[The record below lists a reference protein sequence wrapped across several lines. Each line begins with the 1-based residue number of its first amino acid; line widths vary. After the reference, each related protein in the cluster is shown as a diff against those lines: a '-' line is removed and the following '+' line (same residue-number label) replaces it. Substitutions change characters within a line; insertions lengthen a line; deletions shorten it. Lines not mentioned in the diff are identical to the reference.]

1 MRSTILSP
9 PWRPILNKRTGFTA
23 DVFGHFLQRTIFS
36 PVKTTALLIAAYKT
50 QQGQALAQQ
59 HPKALRV
66 LQFLT
71 FLSIL
76 RRFNAYLNRR
86 VLDNAVDDPYDW
98 TREVVLLTGGSN
110 GIGRQIALRLARR
123 GITVV
128 ILDIQPPAPAAGAS
142 PSPEDK
148 YIHYFHC
155 DITSSS
161 SIAAIAPSIRTTIG
175 APTILINNAGLCTG
189 QTILSSTEAQTR
201 KTFELNTLAHYH
213 LAREFLPS
221 LVERDHGMVVTV
233 SSQCGFTTT
242 PNMVDYSASK
252 AAALAF
258 HEGLAAEL
266 VTRYHAPRVRTVL
279 VAPGFTRTALIR
291 DLTPEDGWFNPLL
304 EPETVAGEVVG
315 RVLEGRSARVVVPGS
330 AGWCAV
336 GLRGMPLWLQCGMRN
351 YLERLMRV

>member
-1 MRSTILSP
+1 M
-9 PWRPILNKRTGFTA
+9 LNNG
-23 DVFGHFLQRTIFS
+23 
-36 PVKTTALLIAAYKT
+36 
-50 QQGQALAQQ
+50 
-59 HPKALRV
+59 
-66 LQFLT
+66 
-71 FLSIL
+71 
-76 RRFNAYLNRR
+76 
-86 VLDNAVDDPYDW
+86 VDDRYDW
-98 TREVVLLTGGSN
+98 TREIVLLTGGSN

-128 ILDIQPPAPAAGAS
+128 VLDIQPAAAVPGADAK
-142 PSPEDK
+142 PTPEEK
-148 YIHYFHC
+148 HIHYFHC

-175 APTILINNAGLCTG
+175 PPTILIHNAGLCTG
-189 QTILSSTEAQTR
+189 QTILRGTEAQTR
-201 KTFELNTLAHYH
+201 QTFELNTLAHYH

-221 LVERDHGMVVTV
+221 LIQHDHGMVVTV

-266 VTRYHAPRVRTVL
+266 VTRYRAPRVRTVL

-291 DLTPEDGWFNPLL
+291 DLTPDDAWFNPLL
-304 EPETVAGEVVG
+304 EPETVAQEVVAS
-315 RVLEGRSARVVVPGS
+315 VLEGKSGRVVVPGS

-336 GLRGMPLWLQCGMRN
+336 VLRGLPLWLQAGMRN
-351 YLERLMRV
+351 YLERLMRVVE